1 MASATA
7 SPNLPQPKVQSSIQS
22 MSHLES
28 FNSLVAER
36 VFHGYK
42 HRQKMVVPFH
52 LSNIND
58 RGAIGY
64 EISSNPHYQLL
75 LYFNVLLFPFWAIGQ
90 ILVIRWKLVYFNP
103 SLFHTLLM
111 SIFYSFFIA
120 VEPLRLWLGF
130 YGNLKERVPDLAG
143 AFLFTLFPQ
152 LFTCFYYMSIQPYL
166 GSGFTMPFEIALNT
180 AYCCLLIPQIV
191 LGYISAQG
199 IIKSQAA
206 SFFLTLGGEGGGGA
220 GDGDA
225 GEETVDVEGG
235 RLSRAA

>member
-1 MASATA
+1 
-7 SPNLPQPKVQSSIQS
+7 
-22 MSHLES
+22 
-28 FNSLVAER
+28 
-36 VFHGYK
+36 
-42 HRQKMVVPFH
+42 MVVPFH

-90 ILVIRWKLVYFNP
+90 IL
-103 SLFHTLLM
+103 
-111 SIFYSFFIA
+111 
-120 VEPLRLWLGF
+120 PLRLWLGF

-206 SFFLTLGGEGGGGA
+206 SFFLTLGGEGGGGGA
-220 GDGDA
+220 DGDGE
-225 GEETVDVEGG
+225 EETVDVEGG